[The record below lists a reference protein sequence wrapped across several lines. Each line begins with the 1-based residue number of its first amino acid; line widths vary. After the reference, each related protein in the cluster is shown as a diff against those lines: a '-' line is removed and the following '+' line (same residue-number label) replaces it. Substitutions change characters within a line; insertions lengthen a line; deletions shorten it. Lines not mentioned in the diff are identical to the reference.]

1 MDSSF
6 NRRGNAPRAER
17 RKNAGRCPLAVK
29 QGQQIRYGVPRRE
42 SDNADVATDKSAT
55 ASSKSPGKK
64 LAITVFRLL

>member
-6 NRRGNAPRAER
+6 NRRGNAPNAEETR
-17 RKNAGRCPLAVK
+17 GVALAVK